1 MSEIDDLVSS
11 MHEHLEATEEKALTE
26 EANRKLGEA
35 QSIAADIAES
45 NLDQETTTERV
56 ETVLELLEAVGSTGD
71 ETADEHVDA
80 ARRAAERVL
89 DR

>member
-11 MHEHLEATEEKALTE
+11 MHEHLEVTEEKPLTE
-26 EANRKLGEA
+26 EANRQLGEA
-35 QSIAADIAES
+35 QSIAADIAEA
-45 NLDQETTTERV
+45 NLDWETTTNRV
-56 ETVLELLEAVGSTGD
+56 ETVLELLEEIDSTGD